1 MTVPLKGHAPAV
13 EIRPV
18 ASARRF
24 LDLQREFYRGD
35 PDYVPP
41 VTIAEA
47 WQVDPKKNPFF
58 AHADGGR
65 FAAWRQG
72 RCVGRVSTCRDR
84 LHDEFH
90 GDRVG
95 FFGHFEAADEAVAQ
109 QLLAHAAAWCRQR
122 SAAVLR
128 GPVDLSTNYRCG
140 LFVDG
145 TPGPPVLMMPH
156 NPPHYAA
163 WIEASGFAPAKDLLA
178 LHCSDQTLDRPRL
191 DRLAARLLQKAKAT
205 LRRVD
210 LRNFAA
216 ECRILWDLYQR
227 IWQRNWGFV
236 PMTEAEFAVQAKELK
251 AVAHPALLHIAAI
264 DGEPVG
270 FVLALPDTNVGARAC
285 NGRLLPFGWWRF
297 LRAMRGVELI
307 RVLTLGV
314 VPEHRKSGIDVLLM
328 HRVMSDGMDA
338 GFRACEASWILA
350 DNRDMLGPLET
361 MGFTAY
367 RRYRIYERT
376 LT

>member
-1 MTVPLKGHAPAV
+1 MTAPLKEQGTDV

-18 ASARRF
+18 ASARQF
-24 LDLQREFYRGD
+24 LDLQRDFYRGD
-35 PDYVPP
+35 RDYVPP
-41 VTIAEA
+41 VSLVEA

-65 FAAWRQG
+65 FAAWRGG

-84 LHDEFH
+84 LHDDFH

-95 FFGHFEAADEAVAQ
+95 FFGHFEAKDEAVARR
-109 QLLAHAAAWCRQR
+109 LLSFAADWCRQR
-122 SAAVLR
+122 SAQSLR

-145 TPGPPVLMMPH
+145 KQGPPVLMMPH
-156 NPPHYAA
+156 NPPQYAA
-163 WIEASGFAPAKDLLA
+163 WIEGAGFAPAKDLLA
-178 LHCSDQTLDRPRL
+178 LYGSTETLDRPRI
-191 DRLAARLLQKAKAT
+191 DRLTARLQQKSRAT

-216 ECRILWDLYQR
+216 ECRILWQLYER
-227 IWQRNWGFV
+227 IWERNWGFV
-236 PMTEAEFAVQAKELK
+236 PMTEAEFFAQAKELK
-251 AVAHPALLHIAAI
+251 AVAHPALLHIASV
-264 DGEPVG
+264 DDEPVG
-270 FVLALPDTNVGARAC
+270 FVLALPDTNVGAHAC
-285 NGRLLPFGWWRF
+285 NGRLLPFGWWKF
-297 LRAMRGVELI
+297 LRAMKKVTLI

-314 VPEHRKSGIDVLLM
+314 MPEYRRAGVDMLLM
-328 HRVMSDGMDA
+328 HRVMSDGIDA

-361 MGFTAY
+361 MGFSTY
-367 RRYRIYERT
+367 RRYRIYERP